1 MAEEKTEKPTQK
13 RLKDAR
19 KKGQVCRSTDLT
31 QAFLFLTGTGV
42 LAVGGTAYVS
52 ELKQLMA
59 DLFQPQLLTGQLA
72 NDELLRRTGY
82 AWGRCLILLAPLLAS
97 LFVVSAGVS
106 FLQVRAL
113 FAPEVLK
120 PKLDKLN
127 PLKGL
132 QNIFFKAKTY
142 LELIKNLVK
151 FSVVLALVYGVV
163 HDALREI
170 VLTARADLNVTASVA
185 ATLMFRLLFRVG
197 MVFLILGAADYLLQ
211 QKLHMKQLM
220 MSKYEVQKEFKEEE
234 GDPHVKHM
242 RRELHHELLA
252 QSMVENVPKAHAV
265 VVNPTHLAVAIR
277 YEEQAM
283 NAPTVTAKGQFSMAE
298 RIKELARKHRVP
310 IVRNVPLAQSL
321 YAVEIGQEIPEGL
334 YEAVAEVLNWVY
346 QLARAEELS

>member
-1 MAEEKTEKPTQK
+1 
-13 RLKDAR
+13 
-19 KKGQVCRSTDLT
+19 
-31 QAFLFLTGTGV
+31 
-42 LAVGGTAYVS
+42 
-52 ELKQLMA
+52 
-59 DLFQPQLLTGQLA
+59 
-72 NDELLRRTGY
+72 
-82 AWGRCLILLAPLLAS
+82 
-97 LFVVSAGVS
+97 
-106 FLQVRAL
+106 
-113 FAPEVLK
+113 
-120 PKLDKLN
+120 
-127 PLKGL
+127 
-132 QNIFFKAKTY
+132 
-142 LELIKNLVK
+142 
-151 FSVVLALVYGVV
+151 
-163 HDALREI
+163 
-170 VLTARADLNVTASVA
+170 
-185 ATLMFRLLFRVG
+185 